1 MTAMPKIANAMC
13 IALPTPAALI
23 ASGPSGP
30 TITVSTTPIVIQPS
44 SAITTGTAILSMG
57 RNSVRIERHWRE
69 VLILVG
75 LASEPVMRYAGA
87 SHANDPTHRG
97 ARPLTRRPRRHDAS
111 KSAASPGSGFTTVL
125 SSAMRYAMNYE
136 QRFALLAAD
145 EQYVQELQRP
155 PNPGSNLSRSNPGGG
170 MQGGGAISQQTIKS
184 DFLLVQLGGDGEGFM
199 PFRDAYEAKGR
210 KLRDRDDR
218 LLKLFTKNDK
228 GRFEKAAAFSSDSAK
243 HNLGN
248 VTRTINIPLLA
259 MMFLH
264 PRVNERF
271 EFTDGGEETMAGR
284 VLRKAI
290 YKEVARPTLIKT
302 SRGRDLAMTGTIW
315 IDPFSGTVVK
325 TELNAADPVVRTQVT
340 VTFRRDEA
348 LDLWVPDKMEEYYKA
363 YSALDDILATATYTN
378 VRKIL
383 KSDLEP

>member
-1 MTAMPKIANAMC
+1 MRTTCTSVAVRRRILSA
-13 IALPTPAALI
+13 AAL
-23 ASGPSGP
+23 A
-30 TITVSTTPIVIQPS
+30 
-44 SAITTGTAILSMG
+44 LSF
-57 RNSVRIERHWRE
+57 
-69 VLILVG
+69 
-75 LASEPVMRYAGA
+75 GA
-87 SHANDPTHRG
+87 LTSHAQVGNQ
-97 ARPLTRRPRRHDAS
+97 
-111 KSAASPGSGFTTVL
+111 PGSGFTTVL

-145 EQYVQELQRP
+145 ELYMQELLRP

-170 MQGGGAISQQTIKS
+170 MQGGGAISQQVIKS
-184 DFLLVQLGGDGEGFM
+184 DYLLVQLGGDGEGFM
-199 PFRDAYEAKGR
+199 PFRDSYEAKGR

-248 VTRTINIPLLA
+248 VARTINIPLLA

-271 EFTDGGEETMAGR
+271 EFTDGGEETTAGR
-284 VLRKAI
+284 VLRKAL

-302 SRGRDLAMTGTIW
+302 SRGRDLAMTGIIW

-325 TELNAADPVVRTQVT
+325 TELNAADPVVRTQIT
-340 VTFRRDEA
+340 VTFRKDEA
-348 LDLWVPDKMEEYYKA
+348 LDLWVPEKMEEYYKA
-363 YSALDDILATATYTN
+363 YSAIDDILATATYTN

-383 KSDLEP
+383 KSDLEEK